1 MLTTLNL
8 FELNLA
14 GLWWHRHPDKGVKN
28 ENGAKKQQ
36 KTTFLMQM
44 IYCDRRVK
52 VVFLLDVNDYKTKIR
67 EYYKYRS

>member
-1 MLTTLNL
+1 MKK
-8 FELNLA
+8 E
-14 GLWWHRHPDKGVKN
+14 RKIKN

-36 KTTFLMQM
+36 KTTFLKQNTS
-44 IYCDRRVK
+44 CDRRVK

>member
-1 MLTTLNL
+1 MKK
-8 FELNLA
+8 E
-14 GLWWHRHPDKGVKN
+14 RKIKN

-36 KTTFLMQM
+36 KTTFLMQ
-44 IYCDRRVK
+44 ITYCDRRVQ

>member
-1 MLTTLNL
+1 VHLLNPS
-8 FELNLA
+8 FA
-14 GLWWHRHPDKGVKN
+14 KKKGAKWYMKKKRKIKN

>member
-1 MLTTLNL
+1 MRG
-8 FELNLA
+8 F
-14 GLWWHRHPDKGVKN
+14 GVMKKERKIKN

-36 KTTFLMQM
+36 KTTFLMQ
-44 IYCDRRVK
+44 ITYCDRRVK

>member
-1 MLTTLNL
+1 MKK
-8 FELNLA
+8 E
-14 GLWWHRHPDKGVKN
+14 RKIKN

-44 IYCDRRVK
+44 TSCDRRVK

>member
-1 MLTTLNL
+1 MLSST
-8 FELNLA
+8 FYIYIYMKKE
-14 GLWWHRHPDKGVKN
+14 RKIKN

>member
-1 MLTTLNL
+1 MKSYMKK
-8 FELNLA
+8 E
-14 GLWWHRHPDKGVKN
+14 RKIKN